1 MNRIKPFGGA
11 HARRNESIL
20 ETLIH
25 APWWMSVIV
34 AIIVFTGMKFIVPA
48 VRKDPLLSGL
58 ANLVSSLAWLVACI
72 FLLPG
77 TISMFNAWRKG
88 ELFQSQTG
96 LASLLKLSWKEF
108 EEVIGEAYRI
118 QGYTVIENAGPGA
131 DGGIDIVANREGE
144 TILVQCKHW
153 KSKKIGVPTI
163 REMFGL
169 WNDERANE
177 VHIVTCGDF
186 TDEARQFARGKP
198 IRLIDGPALVQL
210 INKVQKHQLD
220 RTNKQETSKISCP
233 QCGSNMVL
241 RTAKVGAHAGNHFWG
256 CERFPACTGIRLL
269 KN

>member
-108 EEVIGEAYRI
+108 EEVI
-118 QGYTVIENAGPGA
+118 
-131 DGGIDIVANREGE
+131 
-144 TILVQCKHW
+144 
-153 KSKKIGVPTI
+153 
-163 REMFGL
+163 
-169 WNDERANE
+169 
-177 VHIVTCGDF
+177 
-186 TDEARQFARGKP
+186 
-198 IRLIDGPALVQL
+198 
-210 INKVQKHQLD
+210 
-220 RTNKQETSKISCP
+220 
-233 QCGSNMVL
+233 
-241 RTAKVGAHAGNHFWG
+241 
-256 CERFPACTGIRLL
+256 
-269 KN
+269 